1 MKYLLMSVLLSFLVF
16 TSFSNGDSTLSV
28 ATQVSE
34 NSSILFV
41 IKVPATEENKKQ
53 FQKIKDMEAKDVK
66 VLVSAQFLELH
77 YIGEQ
82 LTSAVEPSF
91 IKEIKVYKD
100 QKARDAYP
108 NAGADNIIEMVVD
121 NANTL
126 IEVFYAI
133 KAS

>member
-1 MKYLLMSVLLSFLVF
+1 MSILICFVVF
-16 TSFSNGDSTLSV
+16 TSFSNGDSTISV
-28 ATQVSE
+28 ATQFSV
-34 NSSILFV
+34 NNSILFV
-41 IKVPATEENKKQ
+41 IKVPATDENRKQ
-53 FQKIKDMEAKDVK
+53 FQKIKDMEAEDVK

-77 YIGEQ
+77 YVGEQ

-108 NAGADNIIEMVVD
+108 DAGSDNIIEMIVD